1 MNLKHLNTA
10 MKKIAVLNGP
20 NLNRLGKREP
30 EIYGSKTLDDLEV
43 QLQATARELACDLE
57 FFQSNHEGQLIDK
70 ITELAESDFHGL
82 IINPG
87 GLTHTSVA
95 LRDAI
100 AGSNIPTV
108 EVHISNIHKREDF
121 RQKSVTSGACIGSIA
136 GLGFKG
142 YSLAIGFLA
151 GN

>member
-1 MNLKHLNTA
+1 
-10 MKKIAVLNGP
+10 MKTIAVLNGP

-30 EIYGSKTLDDLEV
+30 EIYGSETLDELE
-43 QLQATARELACDLE
+43 ARLREEAEGLGCELVTY
-57 FFQSNHEGQLIDK
+57 QSNHEGELIDK
-70 ITELAESDFHGL
+70 ITDLAESGCDGL

-100 AGSNIPTV
+100 AGSGISTI

-121 RQKSVTSGACIGSIA
+121 RQKSVTAGACKGSIA
-136 GLGFKG
+136 GLGLKG
-142 YSLAIGFLA
+142 YSLALDYLTG
-151 GN
+151 